1 MTKNDRRETK
11 SMEVKRNRF
20 IYSVLVIVVI
30 LLGLGSRA
38 ASDLLPRWVH
48 LYLGDVL
55 WSLMIF
61 LIMGLLFN
69 KRSTYWIATVAIS
82 YSFLTEISQLYQA
95 PWINMLRRTT
105 IGGLLL
111 GFGFLWSDLLA
122 YIMGVAIGVLFEKVV
137 LLKPKDK

>member
-1 MTKNDRRETK
+1 
-11 SMEVKRNRF
+11 MEVKRNRF
-20 IYSVLVIVVI
+20 IYSVLIIVII

-38 ASDLLPRWVH
+38 ASDVLPRWVH
-48 LYLGDVL
+48 LYVGDVL

-61 LIMGLLFN
+61 LIMGILFN
-69 KRSTYWIATVAIS
+69 KRSTSWIAAVAIS

-111 GFGFLWSDLLA
+111 GFGFLWSDLFS
-122 YIMGVAIGVLFEKVV
+122 YFMGVAIGVLFEK
-137 LLKPKDK
+137 LIQLKHEAK